1 MDNNANTLENLNFA
15 ELKPTTE
22 KNEQSTWA
30 EKSTTLY
37 AHPSGKLPS
46 RFAAV
51 GWQPLYVPGRTVPT
65 TLLSRTVQGLAR
77 RANRIIRGEA

>member
-1 MDNNANTLENLNFA
+1 MDNNASTLENLNFA
-15 ELKPTTE
+15 ELKPSAE

-51 GWQPLYVPGRTVPT
+51 GWQPWHRPGSSGAAVTST
-65 TLLSRTVQGLAR
+65 TIAR
-77 RANRIIRGEA
+77 LTRRSQIAIRGEA

>member
-1 MDNNANTLENLNFA
+1 MQNNPTTLENLNFA
-15 ELKPTTE
+15 ELKSSSQ
-22 KNEQSTWA
+22 KNKLPAWA

-51 GWQPLYVPGRTVPT
+51 GWQPWHRPGDSGAVMISTTV
-65 TLLSRTVQGLAR
+65 AR
-77 RANRIIRGEA
+77 LTRRSQIAIRGEA

>member
-1 MDNNANTLENLNFA
+1 MDNNASTLENHNFA
-15 ELKPTTE
+15 ELKTSAE
-22 KNEQSTWA
+22 KNRPSTWA

-51 GWQPLYVPGRTVPT
+51 GWQPWHRPGSSGAAVTST
-65 TLLSRTVQGLAR
+65 TIAR
-77 RANRIIRGEA
+77 LTRRSQIAIRGEA

>member
-1 MDNNANTLENLNFA
+1 MQNNPTTLENLNFA
-15 ELKPTTE
+15 DLKNSS
-22 KNEQSTWA
+22 KKKEQPTWA

-51 GWQPLYVPGRTVPT
+51 GWQPWHRPGTLATATISTTV
-65 TLLSRTVQGLAR
+65 AR
-77 RANRIIRGEA
+77 LTRRSQIAIRGEA

>member
-1 MDNNANTLENLNFA
+1 MDNNLDPLESLRLGDMKSST
-15 ELKPTTE
+15 ESSTTA
-22 KNEQSTWA
+22 SWA

-51 GWQPLYVPGRTVPT
+51 GWQPWHRPGGSGTSLVSTTVA
-65 TLLSRTVQGLAR
+65 GLTR
-77 RANRIIRGEA
+77 RSQIAIRGEA

>member
-1 MDNNANTLENLNFA
+1 MHNNATTLENLSFG
-15 ELKPTTE
+15 ELKSSSQ
-22 KNEQSTWA
+22 KNELPIWA

-51 GWQPLYVPGRTVPT
+51 GWQPWHRPGSSGAAVTST
-65 TLLSRTVQGLAR
+65 TIAR
-77 RANRIIRGEA
+77 LTRRSQIAIRGEA

>member
-1 MDNNANTLENLNFA
+1 MHNNASTLENLNFA
-15 ELKPTTE
+15 ELKSSTE
-22 KNEQSTWA
+22 KNEQTTWA

-51 GWQPLYVPGRTVPT
+51 GWQPWYRPGSSGAAVTSST
-65 TLLSRTVQGLAR
+65 IAR
-77 RANRIIRGEA
+77 LTRRSQIAIRGEA

>member
-1 MDNNANTLENLNFA
+1 MDNNASTLENLNFA
-15 ELKPTTE
+15 ELKPSAE

-51 GWQPLYVPGRTVPT
+51 GWQPWHRPGTSGAAMISTTV
-65 TLLSRTVQGLAR
+65 AR
-77 RANRIIRGEA
+77 LTRRSQIAIRGEA

>member
-15 ELKPTTE
+15 ELKSSTE
-22 KNEQSTWA
+22 KNEQPTWA

-51 GWQPLYVPGRTVPT
+51 GWQPWHRPGSSWCAVTST
-65 TLLSRTVQGLAR
+65 TIAR
-77 RANRIIRGEA
+77 LTRRSQIAIRGEA

>member
-1 MDNNANTLENLNFA
+1 MHNNASTLENLNFA
-15 ELKPTTE
+15 ELKPSTE
-22 KNEQSTWA
+22 KNERATWA

-51 GWQPLYVPGRTVPT
+51 GWQPWHRPGSSGAAVTST
-65 TLLSRTVQGLAR
+65 TIAR
-77 RANRIIRGEA
+77 LTRRSQIAIRGEA

>member
-1 MDNNANTLENLNFA
+1 MHNNATTLENLSFG
-15 ELKPTTE
+15 ELKSSSQ
-22 KNEQSTWA
+22 KNELPIWA

-51 GWQPLYVPGRTVPT
+51 GWQPWHRPGGSGTSIISTTVARLT
-65 TLLSRTVQGLAR
+65 RRNQLA
-77 RANRIIRGEA
+77 IRGEA

>member
-1 MDNNANTLENLNFA
+1 MDNNASTLENLNFA
-15 ELKPTTE
+15 ELKTSAE
-22 KNEQSTWA
+22 KNRPSTWA

-51 GWQPLYVPGRTVPT
+51 GWQPWHRPGSSGAAVTST
-65 TLLSRTVQGLAR
+65 TITRLTR
-77 RANRIIRGEA
+77 RSQIAIRGEA